1 MAVIRQIGAII
12 ATVYSPGFFPPSSH
26 VDPDLGVRVS
36 LQEFLVQSPESS
48 PAPSLA
54 APLSGITVV
63 DLTRVMTGP
72 YATMMLG
79 DLGAD
84 VIKIERPGK
93 GDDTRHWGP
102 PFVDGEASYF
112 LSVNRNKRSLALDLK
127 SDAGKDVLAR
137 LIERADVL
145 VENFSPGTM
154 DRLGFGHEAM
164 LAKHPS
170 LIYASISGFGQTGP
184 GKDRTA
190 YDLIV
195 QGMSGMMSITGHP
208 GGPPTKLGVPIADIA
223 AGMFAAFAING
234 ALFARERDPERRG
247 QYIDTSM
254 LGGQIALLTYQAGIL
269 FTTGRVPEMLGNAHP
284 IVAPYDTY
292 PTADGFV
299 NIAVGNDGIWQR
311 FCRTMDLAECG
322 DDPRFETNAGRI
334 TNLAELNVIV
344 NAALSRLPTEEIV
357 ERLDRAS
364 VPCGPIHDVREV
376 MDDPQVQ
383 HQELVRQVPHS
394 TLGEVTVAGFPY
406 HFSGTPIDN
415 RYGPPVLGEHTREI
429 LAGLGYSDAT
439 IDAWCAAGVVQ
450 QAPAEPS

>member
-1 MAVIRQIGAII
+1 MSSQE
-12 ATVYSPGFFPPSSH
+12 PSS
-26 VDPDLGVRVS
+26 LN
-36 LQEFLVQSPESS
+36 
-48 PAPSLA
+48 
-54 APLSGITVV
+54 APLTGIRVI

-112 LSVNRNKRSLALDLK
+112 LSVNRNKRSIALDLK
-127 SDAGKDVLAR
+127 SEEGKEVLSKLIAG
-137 LIERADVL
+137 ADVL
-145 VENFSPGTM
+145 IENFSPGTM
-154 DRLGFGHEAM
+154 ERLGFGHEEV

-223 AGMFAAFAING
+223 GGMFAAFAING

-254 LGGQIALLTYQAGIL
+254 LGGQVAMLTYQAGIL
-269 FTTGRVPEMLGNAHP
+269 FTTGKVPEMLGNAHP

-292 PTADGFV
+292 PTADGYV

-311 FCRTMDLAECG
+311 FCKAMGLDAYC
-322 DDPRFETNAGRI
+322 DDPRYETNAGRI
-334 TNLAELNVIV
+334 TNLGELNQVV
-344 NAALSRLPTEEIV
+344 SAALAKYTSEEV
-357 ERLDRAS
+357 VQRLDKAA

-376 MDDPQVQ
+376 MEDPQVH

-394 TLGEVTVAGFPY
+394 SLGEVTVAGFPY
-406 HFSGTPIDN
+406 HFSGTPLHN
-415 RYGPPVLGEHTREI
+415 RYGPPLLGEHSREI
-429 LAGLGYSDAT
+429 LGELGYDEDT
-439 IDAWCAAGVVQ
+439 VRAWCASGAVQ
-450 QAPAEPS
+450 QAEIP